1 MNIEI
6 QPSTLLAE
14 PEINFS
20 YKYVRHFR
28 KWSFQYGEHTV
39 LLACNGR
46 ETADQVAKLMKA
58 SIKRTRKALS
68 PTMMDGLT
76 RAAISKMNLI

>member
-1 MNIEI
+1 MNTET

-14 PEINFS
+14 PEIDLS

-58 SIKRTRKALS
+58 SIKRTKKALC

-76 RAAISKMNLI
+76 RAAIAKMDLM